1 MKKVFFVIWGD
12 PKFYQTL
19 VSLSQKLSNNN
30 IKVFIISRNLEKDK
44 DIIKKVNFGKNVEL
58 LKSPNFMNLKI
69 NLLNYLIFNLFI
81 TINLIFKKPKNIIY
95 FNKKALFNIILAKI
109 FFKDKIKY
117 IYHNFDFDSVSN
129 TKRLSENF
137 LIKFEFFCSKM
148 CGYLIFPS
156 ENRSRLF
163 KNLSKNYSSKYYVMM
178 NCFPKKIIKIKSQQF
193 KKFIKINQLQTK
205 NIICHLGSIGPNHFL
220 EEIVDSF
227 KFINNKY
234 ILVIAGTSI
243 NSYVE
248 KLKKKIKKN
257 NLDKK
262 IYIFKDISNSYWFEI
277 LQKSKLGLCFYKQ
290 LSLSHKNMAGT
301 SQKFNNYLFFNT
313 PMIVNDNLDFR
324 TFKKTHDIFEMVDP
338 KKPKKIAQ
346 KIIKIFSRK
355 IRYQKIKKNM
365 KKAFDKNLNFDKQFI
380 NSYKKF
386 I

>member
-1 MKKVFFVIWGD
+1 
-12 PKFYQTL
+12 
-19 VSLSQKLSNNN
+19 
-30 IKVFIISRNLEKDK
+30 
-44 DIIKKVNFGKNVEL
+44 
-58 LKSPNFMNLKI
+58 
-69 NLLNYLIFNLFI
+69 
-81 TINLIFKKPKNIIY
+81 
-95 FNKKALFNIILAKI
+95 
-109 FFKDKIKY
+109 
-117 IYHNFDFDSVSN
+117 
-129 TKRLSENF
+129 
-137 LIKFEFFCSKM
+137 
-148 CGYLIFPS
+148 
-156 ENRSRLF
+156 
-163 KNLSKNYSSKYYVMM
+163 M

-290 LSLSHKNMAGT
+290 SSLSHKNMAGT
-301 SQKFNNYLFFNT
+301 SQKFNNYLFFNI
-313 PMIVNDNLDFR
+313 PMIVNENLDFQR
-324 TFKKTHDIFEMVDP
+324 FKKTYDIFEMVDP

-346 KIIKIFSRK
+346 KILKIFSQK

-365 KKAFDKNLNFDKQFI
+365 NKAFDKNLNFDKQFI

-386 I
+386 ILN

>member
-19 VSLSQKLSNNN
+19 ISLSQKLSNNN
-30 IKVFIISRNLEKDK
+30 FKVFIISRNLEKDK
-44 DIIKKVNFGKNVEL
+44 DVIKKVNFGKNVEL
-58 LKSPNFMNLKI
+58 LKSPNFLNLKI
-69 NLLNYLIFNLFI
+69 NMLNYLIFNFFI
-81 TINLIFKKPKNIIY
+81 TINLIFKKPKNVIY
-95 FNKKALFNIILAKI
+95 FNKKALFNILLAKI
-109 FFKDKIKY
+109 IFKKKIKY

-129 TKRLSENF
+129 TERLSEKI

-163 KNLSKNYSSKYYVMM
+163 KNFSKNYSSKYYTMM
-178 NCFPKKIIKIKSQQF
+178 NCFPKKIIRINSQKF
-193 KKFIKINQLQTK
+193 KKFIKINQLQAK
-205 NIICHLGSIGPNHFL
+205 HIICHLGSIGPNHFL

-227 KFINNKY
+227 KLINNKY

-243 NSYVE
+243 NSYVD

-262 IYIFKDISNSYWFEI
+262 IYIFENVSNSYWFEI

-301 SQKFNNYLFFNT
+301 SQKFNNYLFFNI

-346 KIIKIFSRK
+346 KIVKIFSRK

-365 KKAFDKNLNFDKQFI
+365 NKAFDKNLNFDKQFI